1 MDKSH
6 ITNISHKKS
15 ETHKKATQLYD
26 LIYIKLKKK
35 THNYI
40 QGWQSEQR
48 LPIARR
54 QEVNYW
60 QTV

>member
-35 THNYI
+35 K
-40 QGWQSEQR
+40 
-48 LPIARR
+48 
-54 QEVNYW
+54 
-60 QTV
+60 QT